1 MIGIFCMIAITVLT
15 TKPVIW
21 NVIEN
26 NNKTISFVSTSFWGG
41 IGIQSRFLRVLLSCS
56 TKKRFD
62 ARMMSIGIKSK
73 KALSSLT
80 PDWMLAKLDSD
91 NRAELKTGKINAANI
106 PNEKTF
112 LLLNF
117 INSA

>member
-1 MIGIFCMIAITVLT
+1 
-15 TKPVIW
+15 
-21 NVIEN
+21 
-26 NNKTISFVSTSFWGG
+26 
-41 IGIQSRFLRVLLSCS
+41 
-56 TKKRFD
+56 
-62 ARMMSIGIKSK
+62 MMSIGIKSK

-91 NRAELKTGKINAANI
+91 NRPELKTGKINAANI

-117 INSA
+117 ISSA